1 MEAQKRSR
9 SLCNSAMQDF
19 NERAAAQPDA
29 TPESLQ
35 VMSACAIVREMAE
48 HKTQALAEELA
59 RLSVE
64 KKRELLRPILSSLSA
79 EAKCDVA
86 DAMFRYTPAQTRGG
100 SLMQGLFTVP
110 AAELTFKDVILFSVD
125 EERDP
130 DANPTNIARVAV
142 GQLPEPVRSTLV
154 FGYKACA
161 CRIPVREPFER
172 RHSTRSTLAPFEV
185 ALGSEDVAFDNLEK
199 LIKLAAPVAPASWL
213 VDGVEDECDVL
224 DFISEWLAA
233 ECWDAAAVQR
243 GQALAVDG
251 TEDVYQRAP
260 KLHVRVTNA

>member
-9 SLCNSAMQDF
+9 SLCNSAMEDF

-48 HKTQALAEELA
+48 HKTQALAEELG

-86 DAMFRYTPAQTRGG
+86 DAMFHYTPAQTRGG
-100 SLMQGLFTVP
+100 TDFAVGWVP

-199 LIKLAAPVAPASWL
+199 LVKFAAPVAPASWL
-213 VDGVEDECDVL
+213 VDGAEDEGDVL

-233 ECWDAAAVQR
+233 EGWDAAAVQR
-243 GQALAVDG
+243 GQALAADG
-251 TEDVYQRAP
+251 TEDFYQRAP